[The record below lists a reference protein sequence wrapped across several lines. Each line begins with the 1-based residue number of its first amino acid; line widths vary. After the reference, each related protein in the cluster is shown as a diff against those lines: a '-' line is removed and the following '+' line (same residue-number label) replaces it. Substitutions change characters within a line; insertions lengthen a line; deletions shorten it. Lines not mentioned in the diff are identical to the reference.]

1 MAAIILV
8 HSALGLTD
16 TVLRWAEEMRDE
28 GHSVAT
34 PDLYGGDVYAD
45 LDEGVE
51 RADSGEMASYVSI
64 ARDHLQGLEGEPVFV
79 GFSLG
84 AAVAQILALTDPSAR
99 GVVLMHGA
107 MSPAH
112 ISRAAWG
119 DSLVGQL
126 HYASGDP
133 WCEPEEVQAFVRM
146 APDDALEEFTY
157 DGSGH
162 LFGFEESPDYDAY
175 QAALMHERV
184 LAFLASL

>member
-16 TVLRWAEEMRDE
+16 TVLRWADEMRDE
-28 GHSVAT
+28 GHDVAT
-34 PDLYGGDVYAD
+34 PDLYGGDVYTD
-45 LDEGVE
+45 LAEGVE
-51 RADSGEMASYVSI
+51 RADSGEMAAYVSI
-64 ARDHLQGLEGEPVFV
+64 ARDELQGLEGDHVYV

-84 AAVAQILALTDPSAR
+84 AAVAQILALTDPAAR

-107 MSPAH
+107 LPPSS
-112 ISRAAWG
+112 ILDAAWG
-119 DSLVGQL
+119 ERLIGQL
-126 HYASGDP
+126 HYAVDDP

-146 APDDALEEFTY
+146 APDDALEEFKY
-157 DGSGH
+157 DGGGH
-162 LFGFEESPDYDAY
+162 LFGFEESSDYDAY